1 MHKVTEIAET
11 IQVKEMLYVQMSKFI
26 LKDYINGRFEIES
39 NSGYQVIKKKRKDD
53 DDESNE
59 EIEEE

>member
-11 IQVKEMLYVQMSKFI
+11 IQVKEMIYIQMSKFI

-39 NSGYQVIKKKRKDD
+39 NSGYQEIKKKRKD

>member
-1 MHKVTEIAET
+1 MV
-11 IQVKEMLYVQMSKFI
+11 YVQMSKFI